1 MVDVEHGLIQVK
13 QGLGYNVQ
21 VLPLTMVNML
31 QIVIKNVAH
40 SNSPIFRIIHG
51 FSHFHIKASE
61 KQNNLHHDLEDLKG
75 WCNHIQND
83 HQFYD
88 DYGSTF
94 HMDHYY
100 NFIIFNRISIEKT
113 PKMIGIKKITL
124 SIYTNQFG
132 PTSMTRQSIW
142 TLSFWLT

>member
-1 MVDVEHGLIQVK
+1 MVFMVVDTNNYDVSLRFDFLIKIGAMVDVEHGLIQVK
-13 QGLGYNVQ
+13 QGLGCNVQ
-21 VLPLTMVNML
+21 VLPLTMVNIL
-31 QIVIKNVAH
+31 QIVIKNVTL
-40 SNSPIFRIIHG
+40 SYSPIFRIIRG

-100 NFIIFNRISIEKT
+100 NFIY
-113 PKMIGIKKITL
+113 L
-124 SIYTNQFG
+124 Y
-132 PTSMTRQSIW
+132 
-142 TLSFWLT
+142 

>member
-1 MVDVEHGLIQVK
+1 MVNVEHGLIQVK
-13 QGLGYNVQ
+13 QGLGCNAQ

-40 SNSPIFRIIHG
+40 SNSPIFRIICG
-51 FSHFHIKASE
+51 FSHFHIKVSE

-75 WCNHIQND
+75 WYNHIQND

-88 DYGSTF
+88 DHGSTF

-100 NFIIFNRISIEKT
+100 NFIIFTGISIEKI

-132 PTSMTRQSIW
+132 PTNMTRQSIW
-142 TLSFWLT
+142 TLSF

>member
-1 MVDVEHGLIQVK
+1 MVVDTNNYDVLLRFDFLIKIGAMVDVEHGLIQVK
-13 QGLGYNVQ
+13 QGLGCNVQ
-21 VLPLTMVNML
+21 VLPLTMVNIL

-40 SNSPIFRIIHG
+40 SNSPIFRIIRG

-100 NFIIFNRISIEKT
+100 NFIYF
-113 PKMIGIKKITL
+113 
-124 SIYTNQFG
+124 YWDFY
-132 PTSMTRQSIW
+132 
-142 TLSFWLT
+142 